1 MLLVCFVYCTVG
13 CSFGQH
19 IDYGFLL
26 IFIFFSLEMKIFS
39 FFSYCLPFFFFFLL
53 YSASVRVTK
62 DRAKRDKY
70 TAQSVY
76 LDGTY
81 KDTQ

>member
-13 CSFGQH
+13 CFFGQH

-39 FFSYCLPFFFFFLL
+39 FFSYCLPFFFFFFLL

-62 DRAKRDKY
+62 DKSEERQIHSTVR
-70 TAQSVY
+70 
-76 LDGTY
+76 LP
-81 KDTQ
+81 